1 MTTPAEHMA
10 PLESSLGRVV
20 GEVDGL
26 AADRSKPA
34 AADNQVGGCMG
45 VDHDAISDANS
56 RPCHN
61 TGNVDGV
68 MGMGVP
74 VRSHPESR
82 RCVAAVYNL
91 VARNLRKLIGY
102 FHRVLCGA
110 SSVVPAV
117 EGRSDDRH
125 GSEECRGA
133 LAGSTDIV
141 STAVLPNGEGT
152 SLKGEGVAVGA
163 PAGTGGRATGR
174 AAKEPTGRQ
183 RRRPVVPTT
192 KIEADYN
199 VRYKYSS
206 FDRSTD
212 VEVRIESDEPIKA
225 YILSRDD
232 LKDFDDGGDFD
243 YFVRGTVDGER
254 TLRCRIPV
262 NTRWALLMVNRGT
275 ETAAVHWEFIA

>member
-1 MTTPAEHMA
+1 M
-10 PLESSLGRVV
+10 
-20 GEVDGL
+20 
-26 AADRSKPA
+26 
-34 AADNQVGGCMG
+34 
-45 VDHDAISDANS
+45 
-56 RPCHN
+56 
-61 TGNVDGV
+61 
-68 MGMGVP
+68 
-74 VRSHPESR
+74 
-82 RCVAAVYNL
+82 
-91 VARNLRKLIGY
+91 
-102 FHRVLCGA
+102 
-110 SSVVPAV
+110 
-117 EGRSDDRH
+117 
-125 GSEECRGA
+125 
-133 LAGSTDIV
+133 
-141 STAVLPNGEGT
+141 
-152 SLKGEGVAVGA
+152 
-163 PAGTGGRATGR
+163 
-174 AAKEPTGRQ
+174 
-183 RRRPVVPTT
+183 PTT